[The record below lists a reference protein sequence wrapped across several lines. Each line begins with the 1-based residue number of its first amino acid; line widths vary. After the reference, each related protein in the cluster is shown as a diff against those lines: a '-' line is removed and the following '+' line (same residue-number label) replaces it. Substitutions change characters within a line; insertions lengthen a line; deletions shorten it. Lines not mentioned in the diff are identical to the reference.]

1 MDHLSPRATSTYG
14 VLTGPATLAIQRVLP
29 GPVRLVWEA
38 LTQSDL
44 RRHWLAAG
52 EMEMRKGASFEFIW
66 RNDELTPPST
76 KRPDGVT
83 QEHRMHSRITH
94 LDPLRALSFTWNG
107 SGEVS
112 FELTPLGDWVL
123 FTVVHRGLADRAM
136 LLAISAGWHMHL
148 DILVTRSRGLE
159 PEPFWDGWAR
169 LKQEYD
175 QRLAA

>member
-1 MDHLSPRATSTYG
+1 MTDLSPRTVYG
-14 VLTGPATLAIQRVLP
+14 VLTGPATLAIQRILP
-29 GPVRLVWEA
+29 GPVQLVWEA
-38 LTQSDL
+38 LTDSKL

-52 EMEMRKGASFEFIW
+52 EMDMRVGAPFEFVW
-66 RNDELTPPST
+66 RNDDLTNPST
-76 KRPDGVT
+76 RRPKGIAD
-83 QEHRMHSRITH
+83 EHRMLSRITH
-94 LDPLRALSFTWNG
+94 LDPPRALSFTWDG

-112 FELTPLGDWVL
+112 FELTPLGEWVL
-123 FTVVHRGLADRAM
+123 LTVVHRGLHDRAM

-159 PEPFWDGWAR
+159 PEPFWDGWTR